1 LFMGVSLPSFDASVA
16 RFPLFSFTPA
26 KLGIHVVTDVKKEGK
41 KERRKERGRLL
52 LSYSSADRSCLSCS
66 RRRHALHIKSTIPED

>member
-1 LFMGVSLPSFDASVA
+1 MHLPVA

-41 KERRKERGRLL
+41 KERRKERGHYFFRIQVLIDL
-52 LSYSSADRSCLSCS
+52 VCRAPGVAMRF
-66 RRRHALHIKSTIPED
+66 I